1 MPDDRFQRPTPRQRE
16 RHKSVRSG
24 FPLIAVQSISCVVVI
39 LIALVIRFAGG
50 EAFEQLRQ
58 SFSDSLMNNS
68 LMATLSALVE
78 GNSGEGNGGE
88 GSTETSNSTSGSA
101 DAKTEPSDTDVA
113 GETTAVDT
121 EGTAAPMGGQ
131 DLAVTEKKAF
141 YAPEGATF
149 APLKVNA
156 APARPLASGTVTSYF
171 GYRENPTQGGESF
184 HQGLDIAA
192 GAGSPIAALF
202 FGVVTETG
210 ESASYGHYIK
220 ISHGGGL
227 EVLYAHCSQ
236 ILAAK
241 DAVLRAG
248 ETVARVGSTGDST
261 GNHLHIEVRLN
272 GVAYDPADVVPLEW
286 YA

>member
-1 MPDDRFQRPTPRQRE
+1 MPDDRFQRPAPRQRE

-68 LMATLSALVE
+68 LVATLSALVE
-78 GNSGEGNGGE
+78 GNSGEN
-88 GSTETSNSTSGSA
+88 SIDTSDGTSGPS
-101 DAKTEPSDTDVA
+101 DTETEPSGTDSA
-113 GETTAVDT
+113 GETAAVDT
-121 EGTAAPMGGQ
+121 GSTAAPMGGR

-149 APLKVNA
+149 APLKVNT

-192 GAGSPIAALF
+192 DAGSPIAALF

-272 GVAYDPADVVPLEW
+272 GVAYDPADVVSLEW
-286 YA
+286 YS

>member
-1 MPDDRFQRPTPRQRE
+1 MPDDRFQRPVPRQRE

-78 GNSGEGNGGE
+78 GSSGEGNGGE
-88 GSTETSNSTSGSA
+88 SSTETSDDTSGAS
-101 DAKTEPSDTDVA
+101 DAKTEPSGTDDA

-131 DLAVTEKKAF
+131 DLAVTEKKTF

-149 APLKVNA
+149 APLKVNT

-192 GAGSPIAALF
+192 DAGQSDCRFDFRCGDRDRGKRQLWSLYQNQSWRRPGGFVCPLLPDTGGQGRRAAGRGDGGPGGKHRGFYRQSPTHRGAFERSR
-202 FGVVTETG
+202 
-210 ESASYGHYIK
+210 
-220 ISHGGGL
+220 
-227 EVLYAHCSQ
+227 
-236 ILAAK
+236 
-241 DAVLRAG
+241 LRSG
-248 ETVARVGSTGDST
+248 
-261 GNHLHIEVRLN
+261 
-272 GVAYDPADVVPLEW
+272 
-286 YA
+286 